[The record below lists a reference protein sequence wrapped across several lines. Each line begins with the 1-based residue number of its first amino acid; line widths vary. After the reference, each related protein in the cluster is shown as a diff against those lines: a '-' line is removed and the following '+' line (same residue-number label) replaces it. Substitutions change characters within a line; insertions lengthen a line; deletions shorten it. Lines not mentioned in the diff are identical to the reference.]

1 MNYLVEG
8 RVVPERVDLSFSKI
22 SFSITRLDNLE
33 VKVTTEIIKSKIF
46 VHVEAPTEVSTAD
59 IRNLVFTV
67 VGDMVDYAGFKH
79 VIGIAYEIDSI
90 TNLTE
95 KTSLVFGA
103 EGFVFDDRSEFGDRL
118 TFTSDKFGVP
128 NELKNPSYLTNKAVS
143 RATFELRNSI
153 RYPDFTALHCR
164 LAIEAVRNSFDPD
177 DENKAWQAMRESLK
191 INRATIESFQDIA
204 TLQRH
209 GKNVPQTWPQ
219 RRHCMQVA
227 WEVCSRFMVYLEQ
240 EPRAPL
246 ANYPAL

>member
-1 MNYLVEG
+1 VNYLAEG
-8 RVVPERVDLSFSKI
+8 RVVPERVDLSFSRI
-22 SFSITRLDNLE
+22 SFSISRPDRLE

-46 VHVEAPTEVSTAD
+46 IHVEAPAEVSTAD

-67 VGDMVDYAGFKH
+67 VGNMVNYAGFKH
-79 VIGIAYEIDSI
+79 VVGIAYEIDSI

-118 TFTSDKFGVP
+118 TFTSEEFGVP
-128 NELKNPSYLTNKAVS
+128 NQLKNPSYLTNQAVS

-164 LAIEAVRNSFDPD
+164 LAIEAIRNSFDPD
-177 DENKAWQAMRESLK
+177 DEKKAWRTLRGSLN
-191 INRATIESFQDIA
+191 ISRDTIESFQDVA

-209 GKNVPQTWPQ
+209 GKNMPQTWPQ
-219 RRHCMQVA
+219 RRHCMQIA
-227 WEVCSRFMVYLEQ
+227 WEVCSRFMVYLE
-240 EPRAPL
+240 RDAPL
-246 ANYPAL
+246 ADYPEL